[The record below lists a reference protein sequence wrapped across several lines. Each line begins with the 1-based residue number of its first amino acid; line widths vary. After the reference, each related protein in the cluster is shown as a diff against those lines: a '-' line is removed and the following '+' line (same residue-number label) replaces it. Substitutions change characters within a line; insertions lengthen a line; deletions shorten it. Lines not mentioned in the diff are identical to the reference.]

1 MKTNKA
7 TKLMMMYGLAAAMS
21 MDEDIYSS
29 HKEFTEDEL
38 NRMKQVKQKRIKT
51 IIPKNHKEFF
61 YGENS
66 VWALNKK
73 NADRKAKS
81 KGYLCT

>member
-1 MKTNKA
+1 
-7 TKLMMMYGLAAAMS
+7 
-21 MDEDIYSS
+21 
-29 HKEFTEDEL
+29 
-38 NRMKQVKQKRIKT
+38 MKQVKQKRIKT